1 MEHTTLHDWAKSK
14 PFVPFVV
21 TVSEGREVRVTN
33 PEMVLLGR
41 RYNVVGFVDGEGY
54 DRHVI
59 IHHNHINTIDAY
71 DPVQSAAIPA

>member
-21 TVSEGREVRVTN
+21 TVSNGRKVRVIN
-33 PEMVLLGR
+33 LEMVLLGR
-41 RYNVVGFVDGEGY
+41 RYSVVGFVDEESY
-54 DRHVI
+54 DRYVVI
-59 IHHNHINTIDAY
+59 HLNHINAY